1 MANVIK
7 LVEYPFIKAARLA
20 KYGVY
25 DMQGITMLPEAL
37 LYKEFGVNAEFIID
51 HAWGRESCTS
61 TKG

>member
-51 HAWGRESCTS
+51 HA
-61 TKG
+61 